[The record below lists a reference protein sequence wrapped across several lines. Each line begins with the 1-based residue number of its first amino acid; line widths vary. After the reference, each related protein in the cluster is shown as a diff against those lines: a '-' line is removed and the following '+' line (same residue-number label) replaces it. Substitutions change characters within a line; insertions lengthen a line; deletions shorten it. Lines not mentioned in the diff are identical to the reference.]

1 VEDFNIKVFLKNRKE
16 YFNFRE
22 IKYKTYKNL
31 AKTILNNNNL
41 DICEFLDNLIA
52 THSNNNFNNFNFLE
66 KLIIL
71 LVLRIIC
78 ISPVLEFNI
87 QDKNKKQQLI
97 SIDLTKL
104 LEKLQNFDTE
114 INEIQTIENV
124 KINFSLTS
132 KLFLNTLEEQYL
144 STIQNVTVDNNTYQV
159 DDMKILE
166 ILPTTTLK
174 YAKDFFDKIHENLSK
189 IFLIQI
195 SFGDSEKIELPLS
208 LKDNTIIEFLKILF
222 KRDLL
227 SLYEFEYFFISKANL
242 TYDLLYNSTP
252 AELNVF
258 MNIFKKD
265 IEDKNKQQKGN
276 NLNLPSSN
284 LNTHNE

>member
-1 VEDFNIKVFLKNRKE
+1 MEDFNIKVFLKNRKE